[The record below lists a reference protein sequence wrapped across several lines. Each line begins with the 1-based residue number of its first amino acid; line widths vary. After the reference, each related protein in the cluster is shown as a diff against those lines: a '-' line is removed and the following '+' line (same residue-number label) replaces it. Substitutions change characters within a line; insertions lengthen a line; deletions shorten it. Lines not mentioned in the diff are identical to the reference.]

1 MSHRTNTWTGIG
13 IVRRYPFDLAAV
25 SIGALL
31 ASAIVTTF
39 DTDSSLRLF
48 VTFPLALFLPGYA
61 VVSVLFP
68 ADKRPAQETASTAA
82 AVVTRPRGIDAIER
96 AGLAFVLS
104 LAIVPVIAIALPFTE
119 WGLTTTSVAAALTL
133 VTVLTAQLGAV
144 RRLRVPD
151 GERFTVS
158 LTAGLERL
166 RGDDTGAVAVSSVVL
181 VLAIGLAV
189 SALFV
194 GFLMP
199 ASAGGFT
206 ELALYSEDEDG
217 EMVAG
222 GLPSDIEPGESV
234 PFILSIENQEG
245 EQREYT
251 VVVQQHAVSDGEV
264 VERTELRRIEASVD
278 DGSTGTGRRSV
289 TPTAGPGETVRITV
303 LLYQGEP
310 PDDPTIDNAI
320 EDTHFWVTVTDE

>member
-1 MSHRTNTWTGIG
+1 MSHRTSTRTGVE

-25 SIGALL
+25 SFGALL
-31 ASAIVTTF
+31 AYAVVTTF
-39 DTDSSLRLF
+39 GSDSSLRLF

-68 ADKRPAQETASTAA
+68 ADKRAAQQSTRIATADTS
-82 AVVTRPRGIDAIER
+82 RPRGIDAVER
-96 AGLAFVLS
+96 TGLAFVLS
-104 LAIVPVIAIALPFTE
+104 LAIAPVIAIALSFTA
-119 WGLTTTSVAAALTL
+119 WGLTTTSVATALTL
-133 VTVLTAQLGAV
+133 VTVVTAQFGAV

-166 RGDDTGAVAVSSVVL
+166 RGDDTGVATVSSVVL
-181 VLAIGLAV
+181 VLAIGIAV

-199 ASAGGFT
+199 VSAGGFT

-217 EMVAG
+217 EVVAG
-222 GLPSDIEPGESV
+222 ELPSEVEAGESV

-251 VVVQQHAVSDGEV
+251 VVVQQQVVSDGEV

-278 DGSTGTGRRSV
+278 DGSTGTGERSV
-289 TPTAGPGETVRITV
+289 TPTAGSGETVRIAV
-303 LLYQGEP
+303 LLYHGEP
-310 PDDPTIDNAI
+310 PAEPTIDNAA
-320 EDTHFWVTVTDE
+320 EETHFWVTVTDG